1 MLVIWLNIQKKRISN
16 NSIAISFVPYHLYR
30 RYFLLSRKNWI
41 YLLYNTISMV
51 AIITGDIINSSKV
64 DIDKWLPLLKATL
77 LHFGKAPKQWD
88 IYRGDSFQLKVDEPA
103 DALEVALII
112 KASVKTLREL
122 DVRMSI
128 GFGDITHD
136 AFRITESNGTAFIHS
151 GERFE
156 TLKKDKINLAVKSD
170 WEHFD
175 LDINMFL
182 KLALLTMDQWTEN
195 SAEIV
200 RLALLNPDK
209 SQAELGSLVGIK
221 QNTVST
227 RLKRSAFDE
236 IQAMNVLYR
245 KKIKE
250 PK

>member
-1 MLVIWLNIQKKRISN
+1 
-16 NSIAISFVPYHLYR
+16 
-30 RYFLLSRKNWI
+30 
-41 YLLYNTISMV
+41 MV

-64 DIDKWLPLLKATL
+64 NTDKWLPLLKETL
-77 LHFGKAPKQWD
+77 KYFGKPPKEWD
-88 IYRGDSFQLKVDEPA
+88 IYRGDSFQLKVDDPA
-103 DALEVALII
+103 CALEVALII
-112 KASVKTLREL
+112 KASIKTIKKL

-128 GFGDITHD
+128 GFGDVTHD
-136 AFRITESNGTAFIHS
+136 ASRITESNGTAFIHS

-182 KLALLTMDQWTEN
+182 KLALLTMNQWTEN
-195 SAEIV
+195 SSEIV
-200 RLALLNPDK
+200 RLALRNPDK
-209 SQAELGSLVGIK
+209 SQAELGSLIGIK

-236 IQAMNVLYR
+236 IQAMNALYR

-250 PK
+250 LG

>member
-1 MLVIWLNIQKKRISN
+1 
-16 NSIAISFVPYHLYR
+16 
-30 RYFLLSRKNWI
+30 
-41 YLLYNTISMV
+41 MV

-64 DIDKWLPLLKATL
+64 DIDKWLPLLKETL
-77 LHFGKAPKQWD
+77 KRFGKAPKEWD
-88 IYRGDSFQLKVDEPA
+88 IYRGDSFQLKIDDPA
-103 DALEVALII
+103 YAIEVALII
-112 KASVKTLREL
+112 KASIKTIKKL

-128 GFGDITHD
+128 GLGDVTHS
-136 AFRITESNGTAFIHS
+136 ASRITESNGTAFIHS

-156 TLKKDKINLAVKSD
+156 TLKKDKINLAIKSN

-195 SAEIV
+195 SAEIIN
-200 RLALLNPDK
+200 LALLNPDK
-209 SQAELGSLVGIK
+209 SQAELGSIIGIK

-236 IQAMNVLYR
+236 IQAMNALYR
-245 KKIKE
+245 KKVKE
-250 PK
+250 LG